1 MRYPGCDDDSLKAR
15 DWMPEIQHLRRAKK
29 MHITHKPWTARYERA
44 SAARD
49 DIAFESTPIAVSYD
63 YEHKCPILVVWVYPD
78 LDDIFFDSP
87 GKYAAMR
94 VFPDENSKEAFV
106 AESVE
111 VFAFYDG
118 IDDVNDDEKNHR
130 LFTVEEAREL
140 ARSFANEVI

>member
-1 MRYPGCDDDSLKAR
+1 
-15 DWMPEIQHLRRAKK
+15 

-63 YEHKCPILVVWVYPD
+63 YEHK
-78 LDDIFFDSP
+78 
-87 GKYAAMR
+87 
-94 VFPDENSKEAFV
+94 
-106 AESVE
+106 
-111 VFAFYDG
+111 FYDG